1 MKHKVKTSEY
11 FNDIYSSCTDDENE
25 DGKNDI
31 SLNDQDN
38 DGHSRVLLTKK
49 LTMQRS
55 KKFGLNTLR
64 RSTNEAV
71 EKMGNEK
78 IRCWN
83 MTQRKMKWRLAM
95 RIATSP
101 NQRWLSKA
109 AERNLE
115 VSSKYRTNRSIGRP
129 RIRWEDEI
137 NEFLKQ
143 MEDETEKSDRK
154 QQPNQ

>member
-1 MKHKVKTSEY
+1 
-11 FNDIYSSCTDDENE
+11 
-25 DGKNDI
+25 
-31 SLNDQDN
+31 
-38 DGHSRVLLTKK
+38 
-49 LTMQRS
+49 
-55 KKFGLNTLR
+55 
-64 RSTNEAV
+64 
-71 EKMGNEK
+71 
-78 IRCWN
+78 
-83 MTQRKMKWRLAM
+83 M

-129 RIRWEDEI
+129 RIRCEDEI